1 MKSKVRKSSFKRWI
15 DDQLNQDAALRQQVD
30 EALNEMRLEQDLIAL
45 REARGLSQSELAKRI
60 GVSQPA
66 VAKIESGQVKNLQLK
81 TLVRTAV
88 ALGGRLKIEIQKPVV
103 KTRRRAAAA

>member
-1 MKSKVRKSSFKRWI
+1 ME
-15 DDQLNQDAALRQQVD
+15 
-30 EALNEMRLEQDLIAL
+30 EALNEMRLEQDLVAL

-88 ALGGRLKIEIQKPVV
+88 ALGGRLKIEIQKPMV
-103 KTRRRAAAA
+103 KARRRVAAA